1 MVVQW
6 KELGMTDPNAIECS
20 NFFPACAFF
29 FYFDELAKAAYYAL
43 TDEEFED
50 ILIT

>member
-1 MVVQW
+1 M
-6 KELGMTDPNAIECS
+6 ELGLTDANALECS

-29 FYFDELAKAAYYAL
+29 FYIEKLAKAAYYAL
-43 TDEEFED
+43 TEEELED